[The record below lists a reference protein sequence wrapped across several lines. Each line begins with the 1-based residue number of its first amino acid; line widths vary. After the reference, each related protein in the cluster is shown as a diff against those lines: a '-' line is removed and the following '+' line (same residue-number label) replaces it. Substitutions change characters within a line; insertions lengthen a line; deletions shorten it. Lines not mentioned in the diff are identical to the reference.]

1 MHVRAAC
8 TEATLSTQSLVCI
21 WLSEG
26 GARRLRARRRPPKF
40 GDGDPPTPFACSV
53 KGKVGLGVLWW
64 LCSECVD
71 VHE

>member
-1 MHVRAAC
+1 MHCRAAC

-26 GARRLRARRRPPKF
+26 GARRLRARRRPPSLAMETHR
-40 GDGDPPTPFACSV
+40 PPSMLWV

>member
-26 GARRLRARRRPPKF
+26 AAAPPCATRLPTSLARWRPH
-40 GDGDPPTPFACSV
+40 SMLWV